1 MSKKIIKEI
10 FEWIMVVVIAAAA
23 ALFITEVLIVNATVP
38 TQSMETTIM
47 AKDRLIGSR
56 LSYKNTDPARGD
68 IIIFKYPDN
77 EEILFIKRVIGLPG
91 EIVDIHD
98 GNVYINGEIL
108 NEPYLTVKTEGK
120 FGPYEVPEGHFFMLG
135 DNRNNSA
142 DSRYW
147 ENPYLSREG
156 IVGKALF
163 KYWKKFEVLNGKEA
177 YNDI

>member
-1 MSKKIIKEI
+1 M
-10 FEWIMVVVIAAAA
+10 
-23 ALFITEVLIVNATVP
+23 
-38 TQSMETTIM
+38 
-47 AKDRLIGSR
+47 
-56 LSYKNTDPARGD
+56 
-68 IIIFKYPDN
+68 
-77 EEILFIKRVIGLPG
+77 
-91 EIVDIHD
+91 
-98 GNVYINGEIL
+98 
-108 NEPYLTVKTEGK
+108 KTEGK

>member
-1 MSKKIIKEI
+1 MSNRIIKEI
-10 FEWIMVVVIAAAA
+10 IEWILVIVVAAAA

-56 LSYKNTDPARGD
+56 LAYKNTDPVRGD

-77 EEILFIKRVIGLPG
+77 EDILFIKRVIGLPG

-98 GNVYINGEIL
+98 GNVYINGDIL
-108 NEPYLTVKTEGK
+108 DEPYLTVRTEGN

-147 ENPYLSREG
+147 KNTYLSREG

-163 KYWKKFEVLNGKEA
+163 KYWTKFELLNGGS
-177 YNDI
+177 